1 MIGPPKRP
9 DIVFF
14 SQDRAILFEKD
25 QLFFPAPDFVVE
37 ILSSKAAQRDRGIK
51 KQDYAAHGIRE
62 YWIID
67 PERQRIEQYLLL
79 TERDTVY
86 FEPYV
91 FGIDDPIKSVVIEG
105 FQVPVRAIFEA
116 EANAQVLAQ
125 LMASSSK

>member
-1 MIGPPKRP
+1 M
-9 DIVFF
+9 
-14 SQDRAILFEKD
+14 
-25 QLFFPAPDFVVE
+25 FFPAPDFVVE